1 MTVRRPL
8 KTDGTAGLKEMT
20 AQEVLDI
27 SLHAAYLYAT
37 DIPVTL
43 TRVSSGGNL
52 GNISDTRKEA
62 GAASISTGGA
72 WPASQSFA
80 PESSTAEPGTV
91 TVQYGHVE
99 QTLTHNG
106 DPTSGQY
113 PCYYDPVT
121 GITEMTP
128 TDFADTILAPAIDQL
143 VTASGASAVQNGTYF
158 VSTSTSVANATLVSA
173 DIIFKDTRADPSL
186 YSAAGIP
193 ETLDQPQT
201 ITAGYYLHRHDITT
215 VGYAHIC
222 PVFIDT
228 TMGANA
234 GGVATYTRPALETLL
249 INNMKWFTTQVV
261 GYKLSYNWSGSGQSR
276 GSMVDTILNGS
287 GNYQQYQA
295 NANDYRAQEFPNG
308 SPVTNQTHTL
318 KILRS

>member
-1 MTVRRPL
+1 MAVRRPL
-8 KTDGTAGLKEMT
+8 KVDGTAGLKEMT

-37 DIPVTL
+37 SIPVTL
-43 TRVSSGGNL
+43 TRVSSSGNL

-62 GAASISTGGA
+62 GAASSDTGGA
-72 WPASQSFA
+72 YPASQSFPTEA
-80 PESSTAEPGTV
+80 TTAEPGTV

-106 DPTSGQY
+106 DPTSGEY
-113 PCYYDPVT
+113 PCYYDPIT

-173 DIIFKDTRADPSL
+173 DIIFKDTRADPSQ
-186 YSAAGIP
+186 YSASSIP
-193 ETLDQPQT
+193 VTTDLNPQT

-215 VGYAHIC
+215 VGYAHVL
-222 PVFIDT
+222 PVHLDGT
-228 TMGANA
+228 SGTQ
-234 GGVATYTRPALETLL
+234 TYTMAGLDTFI
-249 INNMKWFTTQVV
+249 INNMKWFTTQVT
-261 GYKLSYNWSGSGQSR
+261 GYKISYNWSGSGQSR
-276 GSMVDTILNGS
+276 GSMVDTILNGT

-308 SPVTNQTHTL
+308 SPVTAQTHTL